1 MKTPTLVSVLV
12 LAGALL
18 AVGAYQLG
26 AHRNSMAPMA
36 SAPAT
41 PTALAANADPKT
53 GRAVL
58 YWHDPMVPGT
68 KFDKPGK
75 SPFMDMQL
83 VPVYAD
89 QGAGAGAAVS
99 PAVAQSLGIR
109 TAVVRKVDLSFSID
123 AVGVVTQ
130 NERAT
135 EVVQTRVTGYIEKLH
150 VRAVLD
156 PVRIG
161 QPLATLYAPEWAAA
175 LEEYLGVRQAQ
186 PGPALIDASRARLR
200 LLSIPDDVVA
210 RSEQSGTAQ
219 TRFTLS
225 APISGF
231 VAELGVREG
240 AMVSPGL
247 TLFRIA
253 DLSSVWVI
261 ADVPEVL
268 ASQLRV
274 GSAAEVQAAGPGAMI
289 PGKLSAILPDVDL
302 ATRTLKARIEL
313 RNPGLA
319 LKPGM
324 FVRVTFKQ
332 SVGEQALVVPQ
343 EAVIA
348 TGKRTVVI
356 VAGPDGKYIPVEV
369 QLGRETG
376 SDVEVKTGLT
386 EGQAVVSSGQ
396 FMLDSEASLKSGL
409 GRLAGV
415 AGTAS
420 ATMAGS
426 AAMVAHSGVGK
437 VTSIGKDD
445 ITISHG
451 PIASLQWGAM
461 TMPFKSPK
469 EGAPKDLKVGAQV
482 QFDFVQQGDDY
493 VLQRVVPAPAG
504 TKP

>member
-1 MKTPTLVSVLV
+1 MKTPALVSMFV
-12 LAGALL
+12 LAGALV
-18 AVGAYQLG
+18 AIGAYQLG
-26 AHRNSMAPMA
+26 AHRNSTASMATAPTT
-36 SAPAT
+36 SAPA
-41 PTALAANADPKT
+41 ANVDEKT

-89 QGAGAGAAVS
+89 QGTGSGATIS

-109 TAVVRKVDLSFSID
+109 TAVVRKAILSSSID

-135 EVVQTRVTGYIEKLH
+135 EVVQTRVTGYVEKLH

-156 PVRIG
+156 PVRKG
-161 QPLATLYAPEWAAA
+161 QALATLYAPEWAAA
-175 LEEYLGVRQAQ
+175 LEEYLGIRQAQ
-186 PGPALIDASRARLR
+186 PGQALIDASRARLR
-200 LLSIPDDVVA
+200 LLSIPDDIVA
-210 RSEQSGTAQ
+210 RSEQSGSAQ

-225 APISGF
+225 APISGV
-231 VAELGVREG
+231 VAELGVRDG
-240 AMVSPGL
+240 AMVSPGV
-247 TLFRIA
+247 TVFRIA
-253 DLSSVWVI
+253 DLSTVWVI
-261 ADVPEVL
+261 ADVPEAM

-274 GSAAEVQAAGPGAMI
+274 GSAADVQAAGPGAVI
-289 PGKLSAILPDVDL
+289 AGKLSAILPDVDL

-313 RNPGLA
+313 RNPRLA

-332 SVGEQALVVPQ
+332 SGGEQALVVPQ

-356 VAGPDGKYIPVEV
+356 VAGADGKYTPVDV
-369 QLGRETG
+369 QLGREAG
-376 SDVEVKTGLT
+376 ADVEVRAGLT
-386 EGQAVVSSGQ
+386 ERQTIVSSGQ

-409 GRLAGV
+409 GRLAGP
-415 AGTAS
+415 APTAS
-420 ATMAGS
+420 AAMPGS
-426 AAMVAHSGVGK
+426 APVVTHSGEGK
-437 VTSIGKDD
+437 VTAIGKDD

-451 PIASLQWGAM
+451 PIASLKWGAM
-461 TMPFKSPK
+461 NMPFKSSK
-469 EGAPKDLKVGAQV
+469 EGIPKDLKVGAQV
-482 QFDFVQQGDDY
+482 QFDFVQLGDDY
-493 VLQRVVPAPAG
+493 VLQRVSPAHAG
-504 TKP
+504 TRP